1 MFKVP
6 FRRTSI
12 ALALLATLCAAGASA
27 QTPEAG
33 KAARA
38 LEKPATPAAEKPMP
52 NADKRAVPSP
62 ETPAEPAKATS
73 GALILTLD
81 ADAVSAEVAGQAA
94 SLKKGANRLALP
106 AGPVAYSV
114 VFEGGLTVKGDAVVP
129 AGGDATAFVYSR
141 GTITVTAGEDAKVE
155 VDGKSVIGGAGKY
168 TGDAALGSHSV
179 VVSRTG
185 YSGRKGNVDVVAGKT
200 TEVEANLEK
209 FEPVVDNTL
218 AWTTLTV
225 GGLLFVSA
233 ILIDNFKK
241 YDEFGGDTAKWAMF
255 GIGAAGFV
263 GGTIMLKHNMD
274 AAGVAPVKEGGFGI
288 KVTGVQGGAVA
299 TLGLRF

>member
-1 MFKVP
+1 MFKVR
-6 FRRTSI
+6 FRRAPVAVI
-12 ALALLATLCAAGASA
+12 LLATLCASA
-27 QTPEAG
+27 A
-33 KAARA
+33 
-38 LEKPATPAAEKPMP
+38 PAQTPAAEKAAPP
-52 NADKRAVPSP
+52 AAKPSESKAAPHPAERAVPP
-62 ETPAEPAKATS
+62 VETAAEPAKAAS

-81 ADAVSAEVAGQAA
+81 ADAVSADVAGQAA

-106 AGPVAYSV
+106 AGPVAYSI

-155 VDGKSVIGGAGKY
+155 IDGKPVSGGAGKY

-218 AWTTLTV
+218 AWTTMTV

-241 YDEFGGDTAKWAMF
+241 YDQFGGDTAKWAMF
-255 GIGAAGFV
+255 GVGAAGFV

-274 AAGVAPVKEGGFGI
+274 AAGVAPVKDGGFGI